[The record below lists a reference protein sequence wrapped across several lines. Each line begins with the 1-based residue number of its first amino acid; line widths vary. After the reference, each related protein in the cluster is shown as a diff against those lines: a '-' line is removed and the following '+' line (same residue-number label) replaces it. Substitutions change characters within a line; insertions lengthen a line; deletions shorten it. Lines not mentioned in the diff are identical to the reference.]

1 MRRPGFNVGELR
13 VFLEESLG
21 TRLVRLDLITAC
33 SRPENFIA
41 ETADGRRLAVKCV
54 PSEKT
59 RIRYFED
66 HFVPH
71 LEELRGTR
79 AIQLVGSPLRFG
91 DCTVVALEWCTGE
104 RVLPDRLTDARF
116 AELLS
121 AYRSF
126 SESIQRVSRVLPA
139 RDNLKVRKEALALLT
154 APSCRWLR
162 RFVEKDLDVASLTY
176 DPARLRVI
184 HGDFHHGNFHFD
196 GDRITGIMD
205 LEDFRRGYPADDWI
219 RYLVCAAEH
228 LHWFDFAG
236 RRRLLERF
244 VELLPEAPADEWR
257 EAVGGLL
264 IRKIWRRF
272 DRRKGWSAWLSLNFR
287 FRLPFYRS
295 LFTLIDR
302 HCS

>member
-1 MRRPGFNVGELR
+1 MRRPRFDIGELR
-13 VFLEESLG
+13 AFLEEKLE
-21 TRLVRLDLITAC
+21 TRFVRFDLITTC
-33 SRPENFIA
+33 SRPENFRA

-54 PSEKT
+54 PAEKT
-59 RIRYFED
+59 RIRYFAD

-71 LEELRGTR
+71 LEELRGSR
-79 AIQLVGSPLRFG
+79 AIQLVGSPLKFA
-91 DCTVVALEWCTGE
+91 DCTVAVVEWCLGR
-104 RVLPDRLTDARF
+104 RVMPDRLTDAQF
-116 AELLS
+116 AELVSTYREFS
-121 AYRSF
+121 ASL
-126 SESIQRVSRVLPA
+126 QNVSQVLPP
-139 RDNLKVRKEALALLT
+139 RPNLKVREKALALLS

-162 RFVEKDLDVASLTY
+162 DFVERALTDGVLAYDAS
-176 DPARLRVI
+176 RLRVI

-196 GDRITGIMD
+196 GDRITGVMD
-205 LEDFRRGYPADDWI
+205 LEDIRYGYPADDWV
-219 RYLVCAAEH
+219 RYIVCAAEH

-244 VELLPEAPADEWR
+244 VGLLPEAPADEWR

-272 DRRKGWSAWLSLNFR
+272 DRRKGWASWLSFNFR

-302 HCS
+302 YCS